1 MYINKYF
8 FTFRKHD
15 VEKQLEQQQ
24 LEQQQLLKT
33 SQNVN

>member
-1 MYINKYF
+1 MYMNKYF

-24 LEQQQLLKT
+24 LLKT